1 MGFKNKKNRVHPTG
15 NNKKQQRKER
25 KRRRLARLVQRII
38 PFSCC
43 TGDGV
48 PKNVVCPDTYLK
60 SDKCIT
66 NTVITPELT
75 PTSVSPKISPQLKR
89 SASAQSSASKASSRS
104 IKAESPIATT
114 ATTATPLV
122 STESS
127 RSSIVESP
135 PHVTRFCLV
144 PSTGSSSDD
153 DSDGADHVEFNPQ
166 PPLKKYPLRQSPQ
179 KMASIA
185 GSSKCNEHP
194 NPPKIKQTAA
204 AKSCLSTNYQPAF
217 VDLRDE
223 LLFPHA
229 TTIPSTRPPTYQRS
243 HYSQLN
249 ARAFKSDSE
258 ESLTLTEKKSVS
270 SDEFAD
276 CFEPQKTVSGIRQQ
290 KEEPHEEPSGDD
302 VTAPEKQKT
311 YSREHLDLQNKQV
324 EVSVEQ
330 ICHREEEEEEEA
342 QVEKTEAQVEAEE
355 EAQVE
360 VEAQDEAEESTIP
373 VNPPNNSEGQS
384 SDSEEELGFFPGEEH
399 IFLPLIKTSV
409 TGLRGWLLTLG
420 IHQHAIQPDPPFS
433 IKEGDKIMSCAI
445 NHTLLGISFYV
456 NGFQNGFTFRGESCP
471 YSLDCMFRSAI
482 QNGNTTHLKNF
493 PQDRFL
499 DAIEALKTVK
509 NGTNDAWV
517 LEWDIDSILAPYR
530 EMGIELPEQD
540 QPTGLPMEMIR
551 PQTEESSLA
560 YHVTQL
566 DVDACEA
573 LLYTFNSYFMVFV
586 PSTDGRVFLLDDHP
600 HKQMEGGAIVL
611 VCPNTTE
618 HVQDMLNRYHFEY
631 FKSPFNL
638 GQGTKFSFRC

>member
-1 MGFKNKKNRVHPTG
+1 M
-15 NNKKQQRKER
+15 
-25 KRRRLARLVQRII
+25 
-38 PFSCC
+38 
-43 TGDGV
+43 
-48 PKNVVCPDTYLK
+48 
-60 SDKCIT
+60 
-66 NTVITPELT
+66 
-75 PTSVSPKISPQLKR
+75 
-89 SASAQSSASKASSRS
+89 
-104 IKAESPIATT
+104 
-114 ATTATPLV
+114 
-122 STESS
+122 
-127 RSSIVESP
+127 
-135 PHVTRFCLV
+135 
-144 PSTGSSSDD
+144 
-153 DSDGADHVEFNPQ
+153 
-166 PPLKKYPLRQSPQ
+166 
-179 KMASIA
+179 
-185 GSSKCNEHP
+185 
-194 NPPKIKQTAA
+194 
-204 AKSCLSTNYQPAF
+204 
-217 VDLRDE
+217 
-223 LLFPHA
+223 
-229 TTIPSTRPPTYQRS
+229 
-243 HYSQLN
+243 
-249 ARAFKSDSE
+249 
-258 ESLTLTEKKSVS
+258 
-270 SDEFAD
+270 
-276 CFEPQKTVSGIRQQ
+276 
-290 KEEPHEEPSGDD
+290 
-302 VTAPEKQKT
+302 
-311 YSREHLDLQNKQV
+311 
-324 EVSVEQ
+324 
-330 ICHREEEEEEEA
+330 
-342 QVEKTEAQVEAEE
+342 
-355 EAQVE
+355 
-360 VEAQDEAEESTIP
+360 
-373 VNPPNNSEGQS
+373 
-384 SDSEEELGFFPGEEH
+384 ELGFFPGEEH

-433 IKEGDKIMSCAI
+433 IKE
-445 NHTLLGISFYV
+445 
-456 NGFQNGFTFRGESCP
+456 
-471 YSLDCMFRSAI
+471 AI